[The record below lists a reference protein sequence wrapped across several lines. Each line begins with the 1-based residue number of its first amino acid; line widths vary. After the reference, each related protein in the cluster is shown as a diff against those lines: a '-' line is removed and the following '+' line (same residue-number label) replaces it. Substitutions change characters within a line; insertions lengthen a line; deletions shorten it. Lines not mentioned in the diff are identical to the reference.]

1 MKKSGANIL
10 VECLANQGTKKVFGV
25 PGESYLSV
33 INALIDY
40 SSQIQW
46 IGARQEG
53 GASFMAAAY
62 AQLTGKTGIC
72 FVTRAP
78 GATNASIGIHTA
90 FKGSIPLILFIGQV
104 SSNLRGREAFQ
115 ELDYKEM
122 YSGMAKWVYE
132 IQDVDRIPEILSRAF
147 NIANNG
153 RPGPVVISLPEDILS
168 LLSDANS
175 TPKVNIIEP
184 SVSEEVV
191 LNVKEKLLKSKKPI
205 FIVGGTRWNKEG
217 IKQLN
222 SFIENNNLPV
232 ISSFRR

>member
-90 FKGSIPLILFIGQV
+90 FQGSIPLILFIGQV

-191 LNVKEKLLKSKKPI
+191 LNVKEKLLK
-205 FIVGGTRWNKEG
+205 
-217 IKQLN
+217 
-222 SFIENNNLPV
+222 
-232 ISSFRR
+232 